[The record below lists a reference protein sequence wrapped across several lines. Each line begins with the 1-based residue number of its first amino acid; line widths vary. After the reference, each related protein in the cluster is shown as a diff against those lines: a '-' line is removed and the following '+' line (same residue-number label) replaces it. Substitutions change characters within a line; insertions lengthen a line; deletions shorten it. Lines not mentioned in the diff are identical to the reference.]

1 MSWAYDGCMPIV
13 DIHWA
18 GALPPAADELASHL
32 ADAIGGVLG
41 LEPGRVW
48 VRLNPIAHYAENGG
62 ASEGEPPVFV
72 RMLHACPPTG
82 EALKAE
88 VAALTVAVAKTAC
101 RPAHRVH
108 LEYAAAGSG
117 RVAFGGRL
125 VE

>member
-1 MSWAYDGCMPIV
+1 MPIV

-32 ADAIGGVLG
+32 ADVIGDALG
-41 LEPGRVW
+41 LDPGRVW

-62 ASEGEPPVFV
+62 PLEGEPPVFV
-72 RMLHACPPTG
+72 RILHAHPPVG

-88 VAALTVAVAKTAC
+88 VAALTIAVAQASG
-101 RPAHRVH
+101 RPAYRVH
-108 LEYAAAGSG
+108 LEYAAPGAG
-117 RVAFGGRL
+117 RIAFGGRL